1 MQLKALESLTYYRSP
16 IGVLAVCGSE
26 SGISSLDFLD
36 EEPEETSTGIVY
48 ESMAECITQLDEYFA
63 RKRKVFDFK
72 LNPEGTDFQK
82 KVWKALLDV
91 PFGQTSTYLKLAKQL
106 GDANLIRAVGG
117 ANGKNPIAIAVPC
130 HRIIGSNGSM
140 IGYAGGLWRKE
151 WLLNFERAEQQG
163 SLF

>member
-1 MQLKALESLTYYRSP
+1 MAITGDEN
-16 IGVLAVCGSE
+16 GV
-26 SGISSLDFLD
+26 SSLNFMDD
-36 EEPEETSTGIVY
+36 EPDENSTGAIH
-48 ESMAECITQLDEYFA
+48 ESIADCIMQLDEYFA
-63 RKRKVFDFK
+63 RKRKVFTFK

-82 KVWKALLDV
+82 RVWKALLDV
-91 PFGQTSTYLKLAKQL
+91 PFGQTSSYLKLAKQL

-130 HRIIGSNGSM
+130 HRIIGSNGNM

-151 WLLNFERAEQQG
+151 WLLNFERVEQQG